1 MATGH
6 VQDDTLIVM
15 RGDIADVHELKNI
28 LQQFSEATGLRI
40 NYNKSTLVPIH
51 MDMVLASQGAAK
63 IGCSQQSFP
72 QNYLGLPLSANKLP
86 VSAFSTYVDRTDK
99 FLSSWQASLLN
110 NMGRV
115 VLINSVLDSQLVYI
129 MSAAQITPEVIK
141 QIGKRRRSFLWA
153 GNKDFSAAKCLVA
166 WPKVCTTK
174 DLGGLGIRDF
184 GTHNVCLL
192 RNLIHRCGRIVR
204 NNILTEVL
212 VFHQTLSTPK
222 ASYNGWYPSDTPQW
236 RAQKIHIFP
245 KDPIMRTS
253 YNISLFHTLEFLKK
267 YIITIPN
274 TRVRNDNSGI

>member
-1 MATGH
+1 
-6 VQDDTLIVM
+6 M
-15 RGDIADVHELKNI
+15 RGNIADVHELKNI

-51 MDMVLASQGAAK
+51 MDMVSASQCAAE

-86 VSAFSTYVDRTDK
+86 VSAFSTYVDRNDK

-129 MSAAQITPEVIK
+129 MSAAQIPPEVIK
-141 QIGKRRRSFLWA
+141 QIDKRSRSFLWA

-192 RNLIHRCGRIVR
+192 RNLIHRLHSADSSAWANWISERVDIANMHGDNLGHHWELLKSLLPLYQALTTVQLGDGRSTLLWTDVWTGDEALEDRFPRLFSHCINKGCTV
-204 NNILTEVL
+204 
-212 VFHQTLSTPK
+212 QT
-222 ASYNGWYPSDTPQW
+222 
-236 RAQKIHIFP
+236 F
-245 KDPIMRTS
+245 KDA
-253 YNISLFHTLEFLKK
+253 L
-267 YIITIPN
+267 
-274 TRVRNDNSGI
+274 